1 MFRHVFSR
9 VFVETH
15 FSIKKLPICLKT
27 GWWFQIFFYFHPY
40 LGKISDLT
48 SIYQRGWNHQPENH
62 FLRLRNPFLV
72 ILVWKQW
79 IGCEHWWRTR
89 MFYTT
94 WVLHSGIMR
103 RSVGKHVIICRKKGG
118 WNVVGLID
126 WDILEY
132 SIIYMMLYIVC
143 CMYICL
149 FIICHAN
156 K

>member
-48 SIYQRGWNHQPENH
+48 NIYQRGWNHQPENH

-103 RSVGKHVIICRKKGG
+103 RSGGKHVIICR
-118 WNVVGLID
+118 NVVGLID

-132 SIIYMMLYIVC
+132 SIIYMMLYVVC